1 MSNPNLHTEKSELN
15 ATEKEYE
22 NSIRPKEIDEFSGQ
36 PQLMIEN
43 SDFFIKAA
51 KMRGMRRST
60 IFCFMDLQVWGNHVV
75 AHSGK

>member
-36 PQLMIEN
+36 PQLIEN
-43 SDFFIKAA
+43 LVIFIKAA
-51 KMRGMRRST
+51 KCVARRST
-60 IFCFMDLQVWGNHVV
+60 IFCFMDLQVWENHVV